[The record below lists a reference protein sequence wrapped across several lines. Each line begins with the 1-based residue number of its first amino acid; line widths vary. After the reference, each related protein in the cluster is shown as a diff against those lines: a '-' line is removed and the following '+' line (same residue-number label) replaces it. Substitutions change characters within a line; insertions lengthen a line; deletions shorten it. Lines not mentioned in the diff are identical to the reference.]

1 MLSNV
6 VIYIIYMDFLYQRL
20 LRNPNLLQYEKLYT
34 DLSNNLCE
42 FNITIYVKTCQVTRI
57 E

>member
-6 VIYIIYMDFLYQRL
+6 VICIIYMDFLYQWL

>member
-20 LRNPNLLQYEKLYT
+20 LRNPNLLQYGKLYR